1 MFGGR
6 KGEERSGGQRRRFRD
21 RSDGRTGE
29 RLRRVLFSPKR
40 RRTRARGSR
49 RVAEDDDGRRTF
61 HASSHS
67 EFGLFSSGA
76 AVVAPVCSGRV
87 ARARA
92 SADRGPVGG
101 AGAWRS
107 PSRIAS
113 IARVVVLSSS
123 SSSSSSAR
131 SSDATAASVRLRRG
145 GGGGDAGRDSKPSTR
160 GDERVPLRSKV
171 ANDLVVARVRLA
183 CSRIESILQGYAP
196 CPRAH
201 TRRRA
206 RATPRASTEFTRC
219 SAHSATA
226 RARRRRRCSAR

>member
-1 MFGGR
+1 ME
-6 KGEERSGGQRRRFRD
+6 EERARLEAARRRL
-21 RSDGRTGE
+21 E
-29 RLRRVLFSPKR
+29 RAVETAEEASLEIDDDDAAADDAPAV
-40 RRTRARGSR
+40 TARGLGL
-49 RVAEDDDGRRTF
+49 EDADVSIEEHSLLDV
-61 HASSHS
+61 SSS
-67 EFGLFSSGA
+67 ES
-76 AVVAPVCSGRV
+76 PPPND
-87 ARARA
+87 A
-92 SADRGPVGG
+92 SALDPNV
-101 AGAWRS
+101 
-107 PSRIAS
+107 S
-113 IARVVVLSSS
+113 IELVDQSIEEHSLLDA